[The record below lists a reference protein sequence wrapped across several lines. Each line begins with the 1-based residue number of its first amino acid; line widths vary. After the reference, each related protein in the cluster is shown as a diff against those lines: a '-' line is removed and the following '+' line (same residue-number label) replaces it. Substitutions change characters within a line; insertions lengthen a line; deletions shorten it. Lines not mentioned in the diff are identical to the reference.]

1 MVTKHVT
8 DSVATLEQ
16 GAVPDW
22 INDHL
27 RAYRESGG
35 TVGHYWD
42 STDFGGD
49 GLKTCLLLTTRGRR
63 TGKTYVHPLLYGA
76 DGDCYVIVGSKGGA
90 DTHPN
95 WYFNL
100 LATPEAEVQV
110 GPATLRVRAT
120 LASGPERQRLW
131 NLMTQV
137 YPPYL
142 DYQAR
147 TTREIPL
154 FSLAPMGD
162 GS

>member
-1 MVTKHVT
+1 MVTKHVI
-8 DSVATLEQ
+8 DSVAALEQ

-22 INDHL
+22 INEHL

-35 TVGHYWD
+35 AVGHYWD

-63 TGKTYVHPLLYGA
+63 SGKTYVHPLLYGM
-76 DGDCYVIVGSKGGA
+76 DGDRYLVVGSKGGA

-100 LATPEAEVQV
+100 LATPDVDIQV
-110 GPATLRVRAT
+110 GPDTLRVRAS
-120 LASGPERQRLW
+120 LASGTERARLW
-131 NLMTQV
+131 TLMTEV
-137 YPPYL
+137 YPPYV

-147 TTREIPL
+147 TTREIPIFIL
-154 FSLAPMGD
+154 TPMAAAA
-162 GS
+162 